1 LLALLGA
8 LPLTSWIAGGEF
20 DRAYA
25 RRLSEWG
32 YGTAICLG
40 IAIVVWVL
48 AKQRTAPHAARRD
61 APTAGQEARLAL
73 AISAASA
80 VLYAVIAR
88 VVFDGR
94 PLLIDEIVQVFQAQI
109 YASGHLSLPV
119 SAHPEFF
126 SMLHVVDT
134 GSRMYSQFPPGGP
147 AFLALGVLAGAPWLV
162 GPVAGALSVW
172 LFSRLLRYTDPER
185 SAWWRL
191 GASAVFAVA
200 PFGAF
205 MFGSH
210 MNHATTLLALLVA
223 TYGLARATST
233 AATAPGWGFIA
244 GLGLGVA
251 ATIRPLDALAFAGP
265 AALWLGWRAL
275 RTRTG
280 MPAFVA
286 SGVGVALPFA
296 AMAWVNTRTTGAPF
310 LFGYEVLWGASHG
323 LGFHASPWGEA
334 HTPARGVELISLYV
348 TRLQTY
354 LFETPFPSLLPAIA
368 GLALAPR
375 HLRPLDRYLLASASL
390 LGALYFAY
398 WHDGFFLGPR
408 FVFAWL
414 PVLVLWSARAP
425 GLVLDR
431 VRASARPRAAATLG
445 AFLVTG
451 ALLAVTASLPVRL
464 AQYRGGLT
472 SMRVDY
478 GAAARAAGATNALVF
493 VRESWGSQIVTRL
506 WARGVS
512 RSATAALYAGV
523 DACALD
529 RALRELERTDTQG
542 TAAEGALTPLLAD
555 SAKVRSS
562 PLSPDSTEKVL
573 PGATYDA
580 PCLAGIQAD
589 RSGYTHLV
597 PLALERTSG
606 NVYVRD
612 FGARDSLMLAAYPD
626 RPVWQLRRHG
636 MDGDPVFVWE
646 RIARD
651 SALAAWRAA
660 PR

>member
-1 LLALLGA
+1 MWVV
-8 LPLTSWIAGGEF
+8 TKH
-20 DRAYA
+20 RAA
-25 RRLSEWG
+25 MRSE
-32 YGTAICLG
+32 
-40 IAIVVWVL
+40 
-48 AKQRTAPHAARRD
+48 RRD
-61 APTAGQEARLAL
+61 DAVPGREGRLAL

-80 VLYAVIAR
+80 VLYAGIAR

-94 PLLIDEIVQVFQAQI
+94 PLLIDEIVQVFQAHI
-109 YASGHLSLPV
+109 YASGHLTVPV
-119 SAHPEFF
+119 SPHPEFF

-162 GPVAGALSVW
+162 GPIAGALSVW
-172 LFSRLLRYTDPER
+172 LFSQIIRFTDPDR
-185 SAWWRL
+185 SARWRL
-191 GASAVFAVA
+191 GATVLFAVA

-223 TYGLARATST
+223 TYGLARATR
-233 AATAPGWGFIA
+233 AEGAGPWWGFVA

-251 ATIRPLDALAFAGP
+251 ATIRPLDALAFALP
-265 AALWLGWRAL
+265 AAVWLGARAVRDRSAL
-275 RTRTG
+275 
-280 MPAFVA
+280 PAFLA
-286 SGVGVALPFA
+286 SGLGVAVPFA
-296 AMAWVNTRTTGAPF
+296 AMAWVNVQTTGAPF

-334 HTPARGVELISLYV
+334 HTPARGVELLTLYV

-354 LFETPFPSLLPAIA
+354 LFETPFPSLLPAVA

-375 HLRPLDRYLLASASL
+375 GLRALDRFLLASAAL

-425 GLVLDR
+425 WIVLDR
-431 VRASARPRAAATLG
+431 VADSIRPRAAAALSG
-445 AFLVTG
+445 FLVTG
-451 ALLAVTASLPVRL
+451 ALLAATASLPVRL
-464 AQYRGGLT
+464 AQYRSGLT
-472 SMRVDY
+472 SMRVDF
-478 GAAARAAGATNALVF
+478 GAAARAAGATQALVF

-529 RALRELERTDTQG
+529 RALRELERTDTRG
-542 TAAEGALTPLLAD
+542 AVAERSLTPLLAD

-606 NVYVRD
+606 NVYVRE

-626 RPVWQLRRHG
+626 RPVWQLRRRG

-646 RIARD
+646 RLARD
-651 SALAAWRAA
+651 SALAAWRGAS
-660 PR
+660 R

>member
-1 LLALLGA
+1 
-8 LPLTSWIAGGEF
+8 
-20 DRAYA
+20 
-25 RRLSEWG
+25 
-32 YGTAICLG
+32 
-40 IAIVVWVL
+40 VWVVT
-48 AKQRTAPHAARRD
+48 KHRAAMRSERRD
-61 APTAGQEARLAL
+61 DAVPGREGRLAL

-80 VLYAVIAR
+80 VLYAGIAR

-94 PLLIDEIVQVFQAQI
+94 PLLIDEIVQVFQAHI
-109 YASGHLSLPV
+109 YASGHLTVPV
-119 SAHPEFF
+119 SPHPEFF

-162 GPVAGALSVW
+162 GPIAGALSVW
-172 LFSRLLRYTDPER
+172 LFSQIIRFTDPDR
-185 SAWWRL
+185 SARWRL
-191 GASAVFAVA
+191 GATVLFAVA

-223 TYGLARATST
+223 TYGLARATR
-233 AATAPGWGFIA
+233 AEGAGPWWGFVA

-251 ATIRPLDALAFAGP
+251 ATIRPLDALAFALP
-265 AALWLGWRAL
+265 AAVWLGARAVRDRSAL
-275 RTRTG
+275 
-280 MPAFVA
+280 PAFLA
-286 SGVGVALPFA
+286 SGLGVAVPFA
-296 AMAWVNTRTTGAPF
+296 AMAWVNVQTTGAPF

-334 HTPARGVELISLYV
+334 HTPARGVELLTLYV

-354 LFETPFPSLLPAIA
+354 LFETPFPSLLPAVA

-375 HLRPLDRYLLASASL
+375 GLRALDRFLLASAAL

-425 GLVLDR
+425 WIVLDR
-431 VRASARPRAAATLG
+431 VADSIRPRAAAALSG
-445 AFLVTG
+445 FLVTG
-451 ALLAVTASLPVRL
+451 ALLAATASLPVRL
-464 AQYRGGLT
+464 AQYRSGLT
-472 SMRVDY
+472 SMRVDF
-478 GAAARAAGATNALVF
+478 GAAARAAGATQALVF

-529 RALRELERTDTQG
+529 RALRELERTDTRG
-542 TAAEGALTPLLAD
+542 AVAERSLTPLLAD

-606 NVYVRD
+606 NVYVRE

-626 RPVWQLRRHG
+626 RPVWQLRRRG

-646 RIARD
+646 RLARD
-651 SALAAWRAA
+651 SALAAWRGAS
-660 PR
+660 R